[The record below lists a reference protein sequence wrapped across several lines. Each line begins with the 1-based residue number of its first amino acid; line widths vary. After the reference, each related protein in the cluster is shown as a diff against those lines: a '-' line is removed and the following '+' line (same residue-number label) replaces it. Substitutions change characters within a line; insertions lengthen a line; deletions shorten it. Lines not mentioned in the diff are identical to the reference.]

1 MLAPAAYFRLTPATS
16 VRNGS
21 RMIPPPI
28 PSRAPAI
35 PAKIEKQKSSPK
47 KAIGNSIQSGHVH
60 SGDRPEDQGA
70 PRQDE
75 VGRPDDGQRPLVT
88 RSRALPADFEQG
100 TQGRGG

>member
-35 PAKIEKQKSSPK
+35 PAKIEKQNNSPK
-47 KAIGNSIQSGHVH
+47 KATGNSIQSDDVP
-60 SGDRPEDQGA
+60 SGDRQEDTRA
-70 PRQDE
+70 PRQDQSRRIDARE
-75 VGRPDDGQRPLVT
+75 PAIVAE
-88 RSRALPADFEQG
+88 SRALSADPE
-100 TQGRGG
+100 